1 MYEIIDSA
9 GKSMGVFGSKKEA
22 NAEIRR
28 QGLVG
33 AGVWK
38 LREKYADEPSDA
50 SGYSEGC
57 ESGVYED

>member
-1 MYEIIDSA
+1 MYEIIDSI
-9 GKSMGVFGSKKEA
+9 GQSRGVFVSKREA
-22 NAEIRR
+22 NAEIKRL
-28 QGLVG
+28 GLVG

-38 LREKYADEPSDA
+38 LKEKYADEPSDA